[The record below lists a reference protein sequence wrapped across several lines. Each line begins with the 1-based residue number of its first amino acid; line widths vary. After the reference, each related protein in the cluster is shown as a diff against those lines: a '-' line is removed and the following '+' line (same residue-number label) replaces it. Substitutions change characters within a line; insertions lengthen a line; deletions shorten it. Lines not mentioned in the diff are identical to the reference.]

1 MKTASELGV
10 DPVYQLNSSERR
22 FISRFTAS
30 ELTELM
36 CQVGAEEL
44 SDFFVKLQFH

>member
-1 MKTASELGV
+1 MKSASELGV
-10 DPVYQLNSSERR
+10 EPLNRLNADECR
-22 FISRFTAS
+22 FISGFTAS

-36 CQVGAEEL
+36 RQVGAEEL